1 MSRGSDRGQA
11 TVELALCLPFILLLF
26 GSAVEI
32 TAVSVDNIRVWHAT
46 REAAR
51 VAAVEPDPSVATRVA
66 TDVIAPID
74 ISISP
79 PSDARVGGEPVVVE
93 ASYRPDAD
101 VPVIGQVFERLRLTA
116 RVAMRI
122 EVP

>member
-1 MSRGSDRGQA
+1 MSRRSERGQA
-11 TVELALCLPFILLLF
+11 TLELALCLPLF
-26 GSAVEI
+26 LFLVGAAIEV
-32 TAVSVDNIRVWHAT
+32 TAVSIDNIRVWHAT

-66 TDVIAPID
+66 ADVIAPID

-79 PSDARVGGEPVVVE
+79 ERDARVGGDPVVVE
-93 ASYRPDAD
+93 ATYRPEAD
-101 VPVIGQVFERLRLTA
+101 VPVIGRLFERLRLSA

>member
-11 TVELALCLPFILLLF
+11 TVELALCLPFILLLI

>member
-1 MSRGSDRGQA
+1 MSRGPERGQA
-11 TVELALCLPFILLLF
+11 TVELALCLPFVLLLI
-26 GSAVEI
+26 GSAIEI

-51 VAAVEPDPSVATRVA
+51 VAAVEPDPSVVTSVA
-66 TDVIAPID
+66 TDVIAPLQ

-79 PSDARVGGEPVVVE
+79 ERDARVGGEPVVVE
-93 ASYRPDAD
+93 TTYRPDAD
-101 VPVIGQVFERLRLTA
+101 VPVIGRLFERLRLTA